1 MLSKSPERA
10 LKALNEPNT
19 YPKDS
24 VKAELT
30 HSMPKPIIDPKHT
43 HAHAQDISVMKETL
57 TATLLGRK
65 CDRLYLSV
73 YKSLCVMFDNAC
85 AQQSTSALKISS
97 INF

>member
-43 HAHAQDISVMKETL
+43 HTHIRSGHLCHERDID
-57 TATLLGRK
+57 
-65 CDRLYLSV
+65 CDFAGLQV
-73 YKSLCVMFDNAC
+73 
-85 AQQSTSALKISS
+85 
-97 INF
+97 